1 MLNFFK
7 LTLLF
12 VSFPSYFF
20 EKKTIQKKTT
30 LNQVPQHSR
39 DTYHGFYLALYLLIP
54 SAILILIWV
63 MISPNIIHSL
73 LEQKIQNTILL
84 EDNSQIGVLRSQVIS
99 ISEGI
104 INTDNQDIL
113 SLVGYY
119 NDISQLSVNLILV
132 VSSISSLFL
141 FFYAYRKINIRFN
154 ARTKVENIIKNTMIV
169 ASLVAILT
177 TIGIVL
183 SLIIETIEFFKIIKV
198 SDFLFG
204 LQWSPQIALREDQ
217 VANEGLFGAIPLFL
231 GTILITLIAMFVAVP
246 IGLLSAI
253 YLSEY
258 SNPRVRAVAKPM
270 LEILAGIPTVVY
282 GFFAALTVAPFLRD
296 NGATLGL
303 SLSSESALA
312 AGIVMGIMIIPLISS
327 LSDDVINA
335 VPQSL
340 REGSA
345 ALGSTQSE
353 TVKKVILP
361 AALPGI
367 VSAILLALSRAIGET
382 MIVVM
387 AAGVAANLTINPFE
401 SVTAVTVQIVVLLVG
416 DQEFDSAKTLAAFA
430 LGFTLFII
438 TLLLN
443 ILSIYIV
450 RKYREQYD

>member
-1 MLNFFK
+1 MLNFYI

-12 VSFPSYFF
+12 LSFASYFF
-20 EKKTIQKKTT
+20 GKKTIQKKTT
-30 LNQVPQHSR
+30 VNQGSQHSR

-73 LEQKIQNTILL
+73 LEQKIQNTILI
-84 EDNSQIGVLRSQVIS
+84 EDSSQIGVLRSQVIS

-104 INTDNQDIL
+104 INTDNQDIQ
-113 SLVGYY
+113 SLVAYY
-119 NDISQLSVNLILV
+119 NDISQLSINLILV
-132 VSSISSLFL
+132 VSSFSSLFL
-141 FFYAYRKINIRFN
+141 FFYAYRKINTRFN

-231 GTILITLIAMFVAVP
+231 GTILITLIAMCVAVP

-258 SNPRVRAVAKPM
+258 SNPRIRAIAKPM

>member
-1 MLNFFK
+1 MLNFYI

-12 VSFPSYFF
+12 LSFASYFF
-20 EKKTIQKKTT
+20 GKKTIQKKTT

-73 LEQKIQNTILL
+73 LEQKIQNTILI
-84 EDNSQIGVLRSQVIS
+84 EDSSQIGVLRSQVIS

-104 INTDNQDIL
+104 INSDNKDIL
-113 SLVGYY
+113 SLVSYY
-119 NDISQLSVNLILV
+119 NDISQLSINLILV

-141 FFYAYRKINIRFN
+141 FFYAYRKINTRFN

-231 GTILITLIAMFVAVP
+231 GTILITVIAMCVAVP

-258 SNPRVRAVAKPM
+258 SNPRIRAIAKPM

-296 NGATLGL
+296 NGASLGL

>member
-1 MLNFFK
+1 MLNFYI
-7 LTLLF
+7 LALLLL
-12 VSFPSYFF
+12 SFASYFF
-20 EKKTIQKKTT
+20 GRKTIQKKTSV
-30 LNQVPQHSR
+30 NQVTQHSR
-39 DTYHGFYLALYLLIP
+39 DTYHGIYLALYLLIP
-54 SAILILIWV
+54 SAILILIWLMV
-63 MISPNIIHSL
+63 SPNIIHSL
-73 LEQKIQNTILL
+73 LEQKIQNTILNI
-84 EDNSQIGVLRSQVIS
+84 DSSQIGVLKSQVIS
-99 ISEGI
+99 ISEGV
-104 INTDNQDIL
+104 INSDNQDIL
-113 SLVGYY
+113 NLVGYY
-119 NDISQLSVNLILV
+119 NSISQLSINLILV

-141 FFYAYRKINIRFN
+141 FFYAYMKINTRFN
-154 ARTKVENIIKNTMIV
+154 ARTKVENIIKNTMIL

-231 GTILITLIAMFVAVP
+231 GTILITLIAMCVAVP

-258 SNPRVRAVAKPM
+258 SNPRIRAIAKPM

-312 AGIVMGIMIIPLISS
+312 AGIVMGVMIIPLISS

-367 VSAILLALSRAIGET
+367 ASAILLALSRAIGET

>member
-1 MLNFFK
+1 MLNFYI

-12 VSFPSYFF
+12 LSFASYFF
-20 EKKTIQKKTT
+20 GKKTIQKKTT
-30 LNQVPQHSR
+30 VNQVPQHSR

-54 SAILILIWV
+54 SAILILFWV

-104 INTDNQDIL
+104 ITTDNQDIQ

-141 FFYAYRKINIRFN
+141 FFYAYRKINTRFN

-231 GTILITLIAMFVAVP
+231 GTILITIIAMCVAVP

-258 SNPRVRAVAKPM
+258 SNPRIRAIAKPM

-303 SLSSESALA
+303 SLSSESA
-312 AGIVMGIMIIPLISS
+312 
-327 LSDDVINA
+327 
-335 VPQSL
+335 
-340 REGSA
+340 
-345 ALGSTQSE
+345 
-353 TVKKVILP
+353 
-361 AALPGI
+361 
-367 VSAILLALSRAIGET
+367 
-382 MIVVM
+382 
-387 AAGVAANLTINPFE
+387 
-401 SVTAVTVQIVVLLVG
+401 
-416 DQEFDSAKTLAAFA
+416 
-430 LGFTLFII
+430 
-438 TLLLN
+438 
-443 ILSIYIV
+443 
-450 RKYREQYD
+450 

>member
-1 MLNFFK
+1 MLNFYI

-12 VSFPSYFF
+12 LSFASYFF
-20 EKKTIQKKTT
+20 GKKTIQRKTT
-30 LNQVPQHSR
+30 VNHVPQHSR

-73 LEQKIQNTILL
+73 LEQKIQNTILI
-84 EDNSQIGVLRSQVIS
+84 EDSSQIGVLRSQVIS

-104 INTDNQDIL
+104 INSDNKDIL
-113 SLVGYY
+113 SLVSYY
-119 NDISQLSVNLILV
+119 NDISQLSINLILV
-132 VSSISSLFL
+132 VSSISSFFL
-141 FFYAYRKINIRFN
+141 FFYAFRKINTRFN

-231 GTILITLIAMFVAVP
+231 GTILITVIAMCVAVP

-258 SNPRVRAVAKPM
+258 SNPRIRAIAKPM

>member
-1 MLNFFK
+1 MLNFYI

-12 VSFPSYFF
+12 LSFASYFF
-20 EKKTIQKKTT
+20 GKKTIQKKTI

-73 LEQKIQNTILL
+73 LEQKIQNTILI
-84 EDNSQIGVLRSQVIS
+84 EDSSQIGVLRSQVIS

-104 INTDNQDIL
+104 INSDNKDIL
-113 SLVGYY
+113 SLVSYY
-119 NDISQLSVNLILV
+119 NDISQLSINLILV

-141 FFYAYRKINIRFN
+141 FFYAYRKINTRFN

-231 GTILITLIAMFVAVP
+231 GTILITVIAMCVAVP

-258 SNPRVRAVAKPM
+258 SNPRIRAIAKPM

-296 NGATLGL
+296 NGASLGL

>member
-1 MLNFFK
+1 MLNFYI
-7 LTLLF
+7 LTLLLL
-12 VSFPSYFF
+12 SFASYFF
-20 EKKTIQKKTT
+20 GRKTIQKKTSV
-30 LNQVPQHSR
+30 NQVTQHSR
-39 DTYHGFYLALYLLIP
+39 DTYHGIYLALYLLIP
-54 SAILILIWV
+54 SAILILIWLMV
-63 MISPNIIHSL
+63 SPNIIHSL
-73 LEQKIQNTILL
+73 LEQKIQNTILNI
-84 EDNSQIGVLRSQVIS
+84 DSSQIGVLKSQVIS
-99 ISEGI
+99 ISEGV
-104 INTDNQDIL
+104 INSDNQDIL
-113 SLVGYY
+113 NLVGYY
-119 NDISQLSVNLILV
+119 NSISQLSINLILV

-141 FFYAYRKINIRFN
+141 FFYAYMKINTRFN
-154 ARTKVENIIKNTMIV
+154 ARTKVENIIKNTMIL

-231 GTILITLIAMFVAVP
+231 GTILITLIAMCVAVP

-258 SNPRVRAVAKPM
+258 SNPRIRAIAKPM

-312 AGIVMGIMIIPLISS
+312 AGIVMGVMIIPLISS

-367 VSAILLALSRAIGET
+367 ASAILLALSRAIGET

>member
-1 MLNFFK
+1 MLNFYI

-12 VSFPSYFF
+12 LSFASYFF
-20 EKKTIQKKTT
+20 GKKTIQKKTT
-30 LNQVPQHSR
+30 VNQVPQHSR

-54 SAILILIWV
+54 SAILILFWV

-104 INTDNQDIL
+104 ITTDNQDIQ

-141 FFYAYRKINIRFN
+141 FFYAYRKINTRFN
-154 ARTKVENIIKNTMIV
+154 AITKVENIIKNTMIV

-231 GTILITLIAMFVAVP
+231 GTILITIIAMCVAVP

-258 SNPRVRAVAKPM
+258 SNPRIRAIAKPM

>member
-1 MLNFFK
+1 MLNFYI

-12 VSFPSYFF
+12 LSFASYFF
-20 EKKTIQKKTT
+20 GKKTIQKKTT

-335 VPQSL
+335 VPRSL

>member
-1 MLNFFK
+1 MLNFYI

-12 VSFPSYFF
+12 LSFASYFF
-20 EKKTIQKKTT
+20 GKKTIQKKTT

>member
-1 MLNFFK
+1 MLNFYI

-12 VSFPSYFF
+12 LSFASYFF
-20 EKKTIQKKTT
+20 GKKTIQKKTT

-84 EDNSQIGVLRSQVIS
+84 EDNSQVGVLRSQVIS

>member
-1 MLNFFK
+1 M
-7 LTLLF
+7 
-12 VSFPSYFF
+12 SFASYFF
-20 EKKTIQKKTT
+20 GKKTIQKKTT
-30 LNQVPQHSR
+30 VNQVPQHSR

-54 SAILILIWV
+54 SAILILFWV

-104 INTDNQDIL
+104 ITTDNQDIQ

-141 FFYAYRKINIRFN
+141 FFYAYRKINTRFN

-231 GTILITLIAMFVAVP
+231 GTILITIIAMCVAVP

-258 SNPRVRAVAKPM
+258 SNPRIRAIAKPM

>member
-1 MLNFFK
+1 MLNFYI

-12 VSFPSYFF
+12 LSFASYFF
-20 EKKTIQKKTT
+20 GKKTIQKKTT

-132 VSSISSLFL
+132 VCSISSLFL